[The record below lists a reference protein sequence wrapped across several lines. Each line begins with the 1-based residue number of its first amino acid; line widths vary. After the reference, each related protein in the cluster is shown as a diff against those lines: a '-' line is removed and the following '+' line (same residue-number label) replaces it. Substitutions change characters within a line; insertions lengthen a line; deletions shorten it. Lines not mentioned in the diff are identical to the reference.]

1 MKIFPDMPPEDI
13 TQTVMAQEQAK
24 QYNKLS
30 VYQKFK
36 IDNHYQKAV
45 NHNKDGRMCAKCK
58 FLDYDPYH
66 QRNYYKC
73 KLLGTSRGE
82 ATDIRLSYVCDRFEI
97 NPEIIA
103 EAEAYKKRKQE
114 KRQNDDKQYPEND
127 IETGNYNLRRG

>member
-1 MKIFPDMPPEDI
+1 MVQENRVRLQMKIFPDPLPEDI

-97 NPEIIA
+97 NPEIVR
-103 EAEAYKKRKQE
+103 EAEEYQKRKQE
-114 KRQNDDKQYPEND
+114 KQRK
-127 IETGNYNLRRG
+127 